1 MSNTQYRGEKIH
13 HKIHRHAVHHVHRLR
28 GKSDSHK
35 KAVSFTIAFSVT
47 FIVFVLWYFLSL
59 PKIFEDYQ
67 VKLSENKRLDKNR
80 PGILPGASFQPIPH
94 SPPAKAA
101 RRRGCILPGCTA
113 AGTGRPTFLGQP
125 LLVAHGW
132 QSSP

>member
-67 VKLSENKRLDKNR
+67 VKLSENKRLDKN
-80 PGILPGASFQPIPH
+80 
-94 SPPAKAA
+94 
-101 RRRGCILPGCTA
+101 
-113 AGTGRPTFLGQP
+113 P
-125 LLVAHGW
+125 LNKINNIFNNDGNNIEIKE
-132 QSSP
+132 